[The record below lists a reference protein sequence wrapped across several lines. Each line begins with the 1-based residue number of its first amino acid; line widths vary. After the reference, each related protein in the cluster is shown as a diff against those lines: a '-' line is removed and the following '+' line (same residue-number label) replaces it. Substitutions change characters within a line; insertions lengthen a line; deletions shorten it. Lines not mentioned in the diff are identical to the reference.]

1 MSCSSQPASLYRH
14 GGEPSSWVSRTTA
27 SALAQSSTEAH
38 SLAIIKT
45 ILSYWQFLSMEKACQ
60 TGM

>member
-1 MSCSSQPASLYRH
+1 M
-14 GGEPSSWVSRTTA
+14 SRTTA

-45 ILSYWQFLSMEKACQ
+45 ILSYWQFLSMKKACQ

>member
-1 MSCSSQPASLYRH
+1 M
-14 GGEPSSWVSRTTA
+14 SRTTA
-27 SALAQSSTEAH
+27 SALAQSSTDAH

-45 ILSYWQFLSMEKACQ
+45 ILSYWQSMSVEEACQ